1 MEKPRRTGSPLSR
14 RTTVES
20 GAVMPGATKN
30 GARRGPVSIR
40 QQWLATSLDLRFLE
54 LDVLARDRVILLL
67 DQLVGHGARVLLG
80 DVIEAGIRRGNEL
93 DLDGD
98 RFGHVQNLKWGV
110 TGAGQTGLHLP
121 RNLASDRPKSRF
133 SGQKPA

>member
-1 MEKPRRTGSPLSR
+1 MKTGPQ
-14 RTTVES
+14 
-20 GAVMPGATKN
+20 
-30 GARRGPVSIR
+30 GPVRSVR
-40 QQWLATSLDLRFLE
+40 NGLATLLDLRFLE
-54 LDVLARDRVILLL
+54 LDVLARDRVVLLL

-80 DVIEAGIRRGNEL
+80 DVVEAGIRRGNEL

-110 TGAGQTGLHLP
+110 SGAGQTGLHLP

-133 SGQKPA
+133 SGQKPARFGGINPRSTEFSASAAPHS